1 MAFTLGANDGALN
14 GTTAVTV
21 VAAPGAGVVRTAQTI
36 FIYNADTAA
45 VTVTVQ
51 LDNDGTDR
59 ILVKVTLAVGDTLR
73 IDGPL
78 VLDATTKKIEAVMS
92 AAAAATNPA
101 FYSCYGDV

>member
-1 MAFTLGANDGALN
+1 MAFTLGSNDGALD
-14 GTTAVTV
+14 GTTAVTL
-21 VAAPGAGVVRTAQTI
+21 VAAPGADTARTVQLIT
-36 FIYNADTAA
+36 IYNADTAA

-59 ILVKVTLAVGDTLR
+59 ILVKATLAVGNTLR

-92 AAAAATNPA
+92 AAAATTNPA
-101 FYSCYGDV
+101 FYSCYGDS